1 MSRKVAVL
9 RLGQRG
15 CAIGP
20 GSRETG
26 FQRVCPEPPTMT
38 VSRRGHGLT
47 TLMGPANRFPIAAG
61 QQRTRLEAGDQVAI
75 TRFRNGDQLI
85 VNQRSQAT
93 FFVYRDSDK
102 LLPCSRSEKRDVDAL
117 TLERYDDRQRSDS

>member
-1 MSRKVAVL
+1 MKAAFIVL
-9 RLGQRG
+9 GLLACHIAPVWSETEFQLN
-15 CAIGP
+15 CP
-20 GSRETG
+20 GR
-26 FQRVCPEPPTMT
+26 PTMT
-38 VSRRGHGLT
+38 VSRAEYGLT
-47 TLMGPANRFPIAAG
+47 TLMWPENHFQIAAG